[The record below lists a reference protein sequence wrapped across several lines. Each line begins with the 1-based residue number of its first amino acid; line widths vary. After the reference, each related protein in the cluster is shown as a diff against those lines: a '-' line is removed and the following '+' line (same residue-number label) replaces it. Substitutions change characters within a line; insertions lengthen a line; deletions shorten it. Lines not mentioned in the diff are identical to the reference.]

1 MRRYEQV
8 IILRPSLSED
18 EITKIIDNSAQLI
31 EQDGGTVIFLNKW
44 GMRKL
49 AYPIKKEAQGYY
61 ALCDF
66 AASPEI
72 VSEIERKFRIDDSVL
87 KYLTIK
93 LAEEISSEE
102 IEAAKSE
109 AEEKAIAPEPEE
121 SAEPKTEQKSGSAPP
136 ATAETAP
143 KDDSGEKSKKEDKAA
158 EEPSEESAQ

>member
-8 IILRPSLSED
+8 FILRPSLSED

-31 EQDGGTVIFLNKW
+31 EQDGGAVIFLSKW

-61 ALCDF
+61 VLCDF

-87 KYLTIK
+87 KYLTTK
-93 LAEEISSEE
+93 LTDEISSEE
-102 IEAAKSE
+102 IEAAKTE

-121 SAEPKTEQKSGSAPP
+121 SAEPKAEQKASPASA
-136 ATAETAP
+136 ATAEAAP
-143 KDDSGEKSKKEDKAA
+143 KEDSGEESKQANKAA
-158 EEPSEESAQ
+158 DESSEETAQ